1 MQPLKVLNLTGKEY
15 SHEQLSVNKKEKCI
29 TIVNYKLTL
38 VAISNT
44 QKFQINNQFLK
55 VINNLAKSSNNMI
68 VVIKINEFFIK

>member
-44 QKFQINNQFLK
+44 QKFQINNQF
-55 VINNLAKSSNNMI
+55 
-68 VVIKINEFFIK
+68 